1 MNPRQETVLKLIVD
15 EYVRSA
21 EPVGSRFL
29 SQMSELQVSP
39 ATIRNDMVAL
49 ECEGY
54 IAQPHT
60 SAGRVP
66 TEKAYIYYLQN
77 FTSDQSRPTHAK
89 QMYQALEGA
98 EADQDIVKT
107 LAKTLVEL
115 SGEMV
120 VAAFD
125 PRSSYF
131 TGVSNLFAKPDFH
144 NLAMI
149 QSLSALVDRFDE
161 VMGEMFDQIHSDPQ
175 VMIGSA
181 NPFGSDMS
189 SIMVKY
195 TLPSGHTGLLGLVGP
210 MRMDYSK
217 NIHLLERAK
226 EILDEYEEG

>member
-1 MNPRQETVLKLIVD
+1 MNPRQEIVLKLIVD
-15 EYVRSA
+15 KYIHSA

-29 SQMSELQVSP
+29 SELGELQVSP
-39 ATIRNDMVAL
+39 ATIRNDMVVL
-49 ECEGY
+49 EREGY
-54 IAQPHT
+54 IVQPHT

-66 TEKAYIYYLQN
+66 TEKAYIYYLQH
-77 FTSDQSRPTHAK
+77 FTADQTRHAHTS
-89 QMYQALEGA
+89 QMHQAIA
-98 EADQDIVKT
+98 QTRADQDAVKI

-115 SGEMV
+115 SGEMA

-161 VMGEMFDQIHSDPQ
+161 VVCEMFDQIESDPE

-189 SIMVKY
+189 SIMIKY

-210 MRMDYSK
+210 MRMDYAK

-226 EILDEYEEG
+226 EILNEYEE